1 MKKFFI
7 AMLAIAGFT
16 VNMAAQE
23 TKMVPT
29 DTITHV
35 EFAPHWFLRA
45 GVGAGYTIGEAADK
59 NLISPAAALNVGYQ
73 FAPSWGVRFSLSG
86 WQGRGGVVTT
96 TTTPYAFNYL
106 QGSVDVLLNLSNLF
120 GGYQADR
127 TWNWYALAGVGAMY
141 GFGNAEAVELN
152 KTTTMHYLWDKNIIL
167 PAGRVGAGVDV
178 FLTERLGINLEV
190 NANITSD
197 RFNSKRAYN
206 PDWQFN
212 ALAGVIVRLGKS
224 HTTRDEIIYTPVK
237 EEPAPVKEEPAP
249 VKEEPKVVVVEPMTQ
264 NVFFDINKSVIRDDQ
279 VAKIDEL
286 VAYMT
291 KYPEAKVTITG
302 FADKKTGNARIN
314 ARLGEERSQAVANA
328 LVARGIAA
336 DRIITA
342 GKGDTEQ
349 PFSVND
355 ENRVAVCVAAK

>member
-16 VNMAAQE
+16 ANMSAQE

-96 TTTPYAFNYL
+96 ITTPYAFNYL
-106 QGSVDVLLNLSNLF
+106 QGNVDALLNLSNLF

-178 FLTERLGINLEV
+178 FLNERFGINLEV
-190 NANITSD
+190 NANVTSD

-224 HTTRDEIIYTPVK
+224 HTTRDEVIYT
-237 EEPAPVKEEPAP
+237 A
-249 VKEEPKVVVVEPMTQ
+249 VKEEPKPVVKEEPKPVVKEVVEVVEPMTQ
-264 NVFFDINKSVIRDDQ
+264 NIFFDINKSVIRDDQ
-279 VAKIDEL
+279 VSKVDEL
-286 VAYMT
+286 VAYLN
-291 KYPEAKVTITG
+291 KYPKAKVEITG
-302 FADKKTGNARIN
+302 YADKNTGNARIN
-314 ARLGEERSQAVANA
+314 ARLGEERSAAVAEA
-328 LVARGIAA
+328 LQARGIAA
-336 DRIITA
+336 DRIVTA

-355 ENRVAVCVAAK
+355 ENRVSVCIAK